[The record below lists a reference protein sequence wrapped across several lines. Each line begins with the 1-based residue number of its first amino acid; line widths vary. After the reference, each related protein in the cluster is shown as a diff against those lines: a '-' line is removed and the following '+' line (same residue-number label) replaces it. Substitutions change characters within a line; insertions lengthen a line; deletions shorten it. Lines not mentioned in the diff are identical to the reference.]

1 MFNAYKA
8 HNPGIPW
15 QCENLNTI
23 KSSKQCCSR
32 YGHLVDKTR
41 DVLRMVPVWHIIHVQ
56 REGNS
61 TAHDLAKA
69 AVKHV
74 INQV

>member
-1 MFNAYKA
+1 
-8 HNPGIPW
+8 
-15 QCENLNTI
+15 
-23 KSSKQCCSR
+23 
-32 YGHLVDKTR
+32 VDKTR